1 MRYDAT
7 LIKLDHRQCMR
18 SANLYQLRQKR
29 SFLCGVHFHRDRKR
43 RSKTR
48 RRPMEGPDNEVNNP
62 ARFYKYARISIPGAP
77 NVFCTDSH
85 MTTRPVVPRM
95 PLSRTACPPARLV
108 NKSARHEERWERE
121 TRVDRVIT
129 GGEHVKGNDDNN
141 NTDNAVV
148 ARVKPRATSERRWCD
163 CFPRALRSSI
173 VTRARSLHRRRYR
186 SIATLLESRTHAA
199 PHATVGAFLA
209 NDRSAS
215 LPYPLSSAASDIGP
229 RVESLWTSVWWI
241 ISLKQFRSQT
251 NTRYFAS
258 SHFTLQCMSEP
269 ALIDLKKKKKDIL

>member
-1 MRYDAT
+1 MKW
-7 LIKLDHRQCMR
+7 I
-18 SANLYQLRQKR
+18 
-29 SFLCGVHFHRDRKR
+29 
-43 RSKTR
+43 TR
-48 RRPMEGPDNEVNNP
+48 RD
-62 ARFYKYARISIPGAP
+62 SINTHEYPFLAHLTYSALTATWRRVPLCRGCRCRVRRVHQHAWSIR
-77 NVFCTDSH
+77 VLA
-85 MTTRPVVPRM
+85 TR
-95 PLSRTACPPARLV
+95 
-108 NKSARHEERWERE
+108 NDERE

-269 ALIDLKKKKKDIL
+269 ALIGGKKKKDIL